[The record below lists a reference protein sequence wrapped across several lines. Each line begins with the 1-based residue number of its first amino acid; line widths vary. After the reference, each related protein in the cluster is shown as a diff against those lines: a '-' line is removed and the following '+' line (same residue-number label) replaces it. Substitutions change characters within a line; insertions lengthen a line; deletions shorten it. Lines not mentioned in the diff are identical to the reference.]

1 MADLSIDDVKKVA
14 RLSGLR
20 LSDAELKK
28 YKTQFAEI
36 LGYIDRLEAVDTK
49 DIEPTYQVT
58 GLRNVMRDDEIID
71 YGVTQ
76 AELLQNAPDTD
87 GGQIKVK
94 RVL

>member
-1 MADLSIDDVKKVA
+1 MADISIDDVKKVA
-14 RLSGLR
+14 RLSGLQ

-28 YKTQFAEI
+28 YKAQFAEI

-58 GLRNVMRDDEIID
+58 GLHNVMRDDEIID

>member
-1 MADLSIDDVKKVA
+1 MADISIDDVKKVA
-14 RLSGLR
+14 RLSGLQ

-28 YKTQFAEI
+28 YKAQFAEI

-58 GLRNVMRDDEIID
+58 GLYNVMRDDEIID